1 MSENNNESMASFLIG
16 FVIGG
21 IIGAISALLLA
32 PRSGEETRMLIREK
46 SIELQDTAST
56 KASDWAKMSQ
66 EKMSELQKKGQ
77 LVLEEQSSKL
87 PNVDI
92 QVGEEEVAIETGS
105 LEEDA
110 PSSS

>member
-1 MSENNNESMASFLIG
+1 MTEKNNENMASFLIG

-21 IIGAISALLLA
+21 IIGAVSALMLA

-46 SIELQDTAST
+46 SIELQDSASS

-77 LVLEEQSSKL
+77 LILEEQRSQT
-87 PNVDI
+87 PEVDI
-92 QVGEEEVAIETGS
+92 QIGEEEVVSETGG
-105 LEEDA
+105 LEEE
-110 PSSS
+110 